1 MAEID
6 TGKILDGIT
15 LTLRMAFPE
24 SFIECD
30 TVMQSMKPPAFVV
43 LLVAAEEE
51 ALMQGR
57 WHRMPRF
64 DILYFPEKGRTECH
78 GVADALCTV
87 LEEITLPGGDRIRGR
102 DKSFSVTDGVL
113 HFLISYPHYAIREKR
128 EADIQKMESL
138 QIEERGN

>member
-6 TGKILDGIT
+6 TGKIVDGIT
-15 LTLRMAFPE
+15 LTLRSAFPE

-30 TVMQSMKPPAFVV
+30 TVMQSLRTPAFVV
-43 LLVAAEEE
+43 LLVSAEEE
-51 ALMQGR
+51 ARMQGR
-57 WHRMPRF
+57 WRRMPRF
-64 DILYFPEKGRTECH
+64 DILYFPEKGREECH
-78 GVADALCTV
+78 GVADTLCTV
-87 LEEITLPGGDRIRGR
+87 LEEIKLPGGDRIRGR

-128 EADIQKMESL
+128 ETDIQKMESL